1 MRARCRRSLRGE
13 AQPHCC
19 RTAGGDLQ
27 LVMGRRLRSH
37 PLGVHGLVAPV
48 YHIIGDAVLEVRD
61 IVWIVE
67 VEIGVIGR
75 VLGEEKQRPPL
86 ARESVRA
93 ELSVARRNRADTRR
107 PLNLLEER
115 LRGWASKPR
124 CPGVTKPEG

>member
-13 AQPHCC
+13 AQPYCC

-27 LVMGRRLRSH
+27 LVVGRRLSSH
-37 PLGVHGLVAPV
+37 PLGVHGFVAPV
-48 YHIIGDAVLEVRD
+48 NHIIVDAVLEVWA

-67 VEIGVIGR
+67 VEFGVIGR
-75 VLGEEKQRPPL
+75 VLGEEKQRSTL

-93 ELSVARRNRADTRR
+93 ELSVACRNRADARR

-115 LRGWASKPR
+115 LRG
-124 CPGVTKPEG
+124 G